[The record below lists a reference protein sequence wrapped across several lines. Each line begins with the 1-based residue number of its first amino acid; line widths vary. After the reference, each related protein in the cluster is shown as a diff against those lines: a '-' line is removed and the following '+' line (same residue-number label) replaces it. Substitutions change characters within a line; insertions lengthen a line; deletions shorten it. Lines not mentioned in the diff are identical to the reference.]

1 MRDEGRPV
9 IAPQFVL
16 LLGILAVS
24 TASIF
29 IRFAQGYLPSLTIAF
44 YRLLI
49 ASLILFPVVLI
60 KNRHELANLG
70 KKDGLLL
77 CAAGVFLG
85 LHFASWITSLEFTSI
100 ASSVVLVTTTPL
112 WVGLLAGLFLKEKIQ
127 VPLWVGLLIALAGS
141 MLVGMSQSEGDRG
154 LLIFRSM
161 ILNSQETIGN
171 LLALGGA
178 LMAAF
183 YILIGRAVRPR
194 ISMLSYIFLIYGMGA
209 ITVLVMILLKGDV
222 SLAIPRDG
230 MAWVFLLAIVP
241 QLIGHSSFNWALRYL
256 PAAYVSVSLM
266 GEPIGTMILAY
277 FILKEIPEAFELAG
291 AVMILIGIFIASS
304 FRGRGQ
310 A

>member
-1 MRDEGRPV
+1 MREEGRPV

-29 IRFAQGYLPSLTIAF
+29 IRYAQGYLPSLVIAF

-49 ASLILFPVVLI
+49 ASLILLPVVLI
-60 KNRHELANLG
+60 RNRHELGKLG
-70 KKDGLLL
+70 KKDWLLL
-77 CAAGVFLG
+77 CSAGVFLG
-85 LHFASWITSLEFTSI
+85 LHFASWITSLELTSI

-112 WVGLLAGLFLKEKIQ
+112 WVGVLAGIFLKEKIQ
-127 VPLWVGLLIALAGS
+127 APLWIGLLIALAGS
-141 MLVGMSQSEGDRG
+141 ILVGLSQSSGEGG
-154 LLIFRSM
+154 LMTFRSM
-161 ILNSQETIGN
+161 IFDRQEATGN
-171 LLALGGA
+171 FLALGGA

-183 YILIGRAVRPR
+183 YILIGRAVRSR
-194 ISMLSYIFLIYGMGA
+194 ISMLSYIFVIYGIGA

-230 MAWVFLLAIVP
+230 LMWVFLLAIVP
-241 QLIGHSSFNWALRYL
+241 QLIGHSSFNWALGYL

-266 GEPIGTMILAY
+266 GEPIGTMILA
-277 FILKEIPEAFELAG
+277 FLVLKEIPEPFELAG
-291 AVMILIGIFIASS
+291 AALILLGIFTASS
-304 FRGRGQ
+304 FRERAQ